1 MVVGKWMHS
10 FFPASKHQK
19 LPRVVKRNTFSYK
32 TSFWFTTLLLER
44 TESKV
49 IKKCPA
55 NGCFDIL
62 KINLMFWNNLR
73 FTEKYPKDGLTVMF
87 TPASPVSRSVPAT
100 HFMLHKHTKMGGWT
114 GK

>member
-1 MVVGKWMHS
+1 MPLVVVVGKWTHS

-32 TSFWFTTLLLER
+32 TNFWFTTLLLER

-62 KINLMFWNNLR
+62 KINLIFWNNLR
-73 FTEKYPKDGLTVMF
+73 FTEKYPKDGLMVMLTPTVCLPHSSCSINIRK
-87 TPASPVSRSVPAT
+87 T
-100 HFMLHKHTKMGGWT
+100 GGRT
-114 GK
+114 DK